1 MIFHNCDTFAYSH
14 QFSRYTIYR
23 QRYSSPLLRAFLTN
37 PDITLSQPETKV
49 LKNGNTSTVWL
60 TSVGD
65 YKLVVKRYNIKGTLH
80 AAKRAL
86 RRSRA
91 AISWKNAHRLEYYGI
106 GTGPPVALIE
116 ERFGPFRKRAYF
128 ISEWVEGE
136 DCIHFFAVNRANP
149 HKEAKAIQTIT
160 DLLAKFAELKISH
173 GDMKGTNIILT
184 ANGFAVIDL
193 DSLLEHRTHF
203 GFMRRFRR
211 DVRRFMENWQGQ
223 PRIYNLFQK
232 ALYDRGLSQKHL

>member
-1 MIFHNCDTFAYSH
+1 MIFHDCDTFTRSH
-14 QFSRYTIYR
+14 RFSRYMVYR
-23 QRYSSPLLRAFLTN
+23 KRYSSSMLEAFLID

-60 TSVGD
+60 TSVGE
-65 YKLVVKRYNIKGTLH
+65 YKLVVKRYNIKGILH
-80 AAKRAL
+80 ALKRAL
-86 RRSRA
+86 RQSRA

-116 ERFGPFRKRAYF
+116 ERFGPLRKRAYF

-136 DCIHFFAVNRANP
+136 DCIRFFAANRANP
-149 HKEAKAIQTIT
+149 DKEARAIETIAN
-160 DLLAKFAELKISH
+160 LFAKFAELKISH

-184 ANGFAVIDL
+184 ANSFAVIDL
-193 DSLLEHRTHF
+193 DSLLEHRTHS

-211 DVRRFMENWQGQ
+211 DIRRFMENWQDQ
-223 PRIYNLFQK
+223 PHLHNLFQQ
-232 ALYDRGLSQKHL
+232 ALYDRNLTQKHH